1 MYPCKGVIDK
11 KWGEV
16 VTDQAVIKRLKECLR
31 IDVFRIKYLSS
42 FRVSVG
48 SSSVSLTFI
57 SHFFHNPQFFRA
69 GLSPLLS
76 LSKRKRMML
85 KPPSKKRVEKFWK
98 SMLNI
103 QREYNNAFLIRT
115 KPSLSNLEMQLEFP
129 LEGLS
134 SKEVKIE
141 GLLVRNIIE
150 YLQGLWLKVLNHPSL
165 LQDGYDFRRIP

>member
-1 MYPCKGVIDK
+1 MHSCEGVTDK

-16 VTDQAVIKRLKECLR
+16 LTDQAVIKRLKECLR

-57 SHFFHNPQFFRA
+57 SHFFHNPQFFRTSRH
-69 GLSPLLS
+69 LPS

-85 KPPSKKRVEKFWK
+85 KPPKKARVEKFWK
-98 SMLNI
+98 LMLNI
-103 QREYNNAFLIRT
+103 QREYDDAFLIRT

-141 GLLVRNIIE
+141 GILVRNIIE
-150 YLQGLWLKVLNHPSL
+150 YLRKFWRKVLNHSSL
-165 LQDGYDFRRIP
+165 LQDGYDFRWIP